1 MSKNNQITEG
11 VIWKQLLLFFFPIMM
26 GTFFQQFYNT
36 VDAIVVG
43 RFVGTN
49 ALAAV
54 GGSSGQIINLIV
66 GFFTGL
72 TSSAA
77 VIVSQ
82 FFGSGDRKRVSQ
94 CMHTLYAFSVIGS
107 VVITLLGLVVAPK
120 LLVLMNTPEELMADS
135 LVYLQVYFSGVFFV
149 FIYNTGAAILRAL
162 GDSRRPLIYLIVCCI
177 VNVVLDLLCVV
188 VFGMG
193 VVGVAVATLIAQ
205 AISAVLVTN
214 ALIHSPQL
222 CDFSLREIR
231 IHGDS
236 LKKQLFIGLPGGVQG
251 SMYSLSNMILQTAVN
266 AIGATA
272 VAAWTAHGKLDA
284 VFWMINGSMG
294 IAVTTF
300 VGQNYGA
307 GLIDRVRRSVRVGLG
322 LDMVFAA
329 ICSTLLIVFRIPL
342 FSIFTDDPGVLQ
354 IAADTLVIIA
364 PFYILF
370 TFIEILS
377 CALRGMGDVVL
388 PMIMTMLG
396 VCGFRVAW
404 VLFVVPLAPTME
416 TISANY
422 PVSWG
427 ITAAFFVGYWLWK
440 MGKIERNKLK

>member
-43 RFVGTN
+43 RFVGAN

-94 CMHTLYAFSVIGS
+94 CMHTLYAFSIIGS
-107 VVITLLGLVVAPK
+107 VVITVLGLVVAPK

-149 FIYNTGAAILRAL
+149 FIYNTGASILRAL

-177 VNVVLDLLCVV
+177 VNVMLDLVCVV
-188 VFGMG
+188 FLGMG

-205 AISAVLVTN
+205 AISAVLVTG
-214 ALIHSPQL
+214 ALMHSPAL

-377 CALRGMGDVVL
+377 CALRGMGDVL
-388 PMIMTMLG
+388 IPMIMTMLG

-427 ITAAFFVGYWLWK
+427 ITAAFFVGYWFWK
-440 MGKIERNKLK
+440 MGKALFC